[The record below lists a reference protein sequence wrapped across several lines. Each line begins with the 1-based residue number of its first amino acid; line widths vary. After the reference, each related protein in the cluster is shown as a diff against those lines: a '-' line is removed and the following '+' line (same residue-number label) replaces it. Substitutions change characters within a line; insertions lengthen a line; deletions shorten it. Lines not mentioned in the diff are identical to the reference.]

1 MKYCKKCLFPETK
14 PDLYFDDEGICDSC
28 RSAERKHGFIKAI
41 DWNAQALKFEKL
53 LDEAKKN
60 KKGIYDCIVPVSGG
74 KDSTYQVLQAKNK
87 HGMKVLAVTFD
98 QFDQTDVGKQNIQ
111 TLQDIGVDHIHFT
124 LSPKV
129 VKRLVRKGFEL
140 VGDPYWVNHVGI
152 FTVPYI
158 LAVNFKIPLV
168 IFGENPQL
176 EYGGPEASRDS
187 FIMDK
192 RWRQEF
198 GGMRGLRESDMV
210 DLDISDTDLAA
221 LNFPDDA
228 VMESAGVMGVFY
240 GSFYKWDIG
249 VQLPKV
255 EQIGWK
261 RLPKPPEGS
270 WVDYENCDMRFIDIR
285 ERIKFL
291 KFGYGRATDQI
302 NIELRNGRVSRSEGL
317 MLAKAIDGNVSRE
330 NEDAFC
336 EYIGIDRGEYLS
348 IIHSFVN
355 TNIFEV
361 VDIGVYHLKEERV

>member
-28 RSAERKHGFIKAI
+28 HSAERKHGIIDAI
-41 DWNAQALKFEKL
+41 DWDAQALKFEKL
-53 LDEAKKN
+53 VEEAKKN
-60 KKGIYDCIVPVSGG
+60 KQGIYDCIVPVSGG

-98 QFDQTDVGKQNIQ
+98 QFDQTDVGKHNIQ
-111 TLQDIGVDHIHFT
+111 ILQNIGVDHIHFT

-129 VKRLVRKGFEL
+129 VKSLVRKGFEL

-152 FTVPYI
+152 FTVPYV
-158 LAVNFKIPLV
+158 LAANFKIPLV

-210 DLDISDTDLAA
+210 DLDVSDEDLAA

-255 EQIGWK
+255 EEIGWK
-261 RLPKPPEGS
+261 RLPNPPEGS
-270 WVDYENCDMRFIDIR
+270 WVNYENCDMRFIDIR

-291 KFGYGRATDQI
+291 KFGYGRATDQL
-302 NIELRNGRVSRSEGL
+302 NIELRNGRIFRSEA
-317 MLAKAIDGNVSRE
+317 LALAIDLDGNVSRE

-336 EYIGIDRGEYLS
+336 EYIGMERGEYLS
-348 IIHSFVN
+348 VIDSFVN
-355 TNIFEV
+355 KNIFEV
-361 VDIGVYHLKEERV
+361 IDIGTYKLKEERC